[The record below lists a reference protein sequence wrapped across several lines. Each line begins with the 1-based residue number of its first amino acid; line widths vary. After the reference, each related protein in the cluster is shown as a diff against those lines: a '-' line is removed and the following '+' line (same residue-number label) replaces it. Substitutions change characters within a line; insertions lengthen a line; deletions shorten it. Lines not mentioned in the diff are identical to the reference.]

1 MKPRK
6 EYTEENRVSESLIAS
21 VSVTP
26 EIINK
31 VKREGYEIREKTPD
45 ELRNDPTSLMHI
57 HKGTLKHDRY
67 RPTK

>member
-6 EYTEENRVSESLIAS
+6 EYIEENRISESLLER

-31 VKREGYEIREKTPD
+31 VKREGYEIREKTPR

-57 HKGTLKHDRY
+57 HKGTLKDNRKRY
-67 RPTK
+67 V